1 MNELI
6 KDALNIVSKILIADA
21 VTAPKSVGRDD
32 IVVNLVEDSEEKS
45 KIFEKMVEITERTS
59 LTFYKRDAINCEN
72 IHYII
77 LIGFKLFYHRFDC
90 GFCGF
95 SGCDE
100 CIEKGGV
107 CAVSATDA
115 GIAIGSLVK
124 LASIFGIDNR
134 IMISLGQAAKEV
146 GYFKEKIGGA
156 YGIPL
161 SATTKNPFFD
171 RKIKV

>member
-1 MNELI
+1 MKELI
-6 KDALNIVSKILIADA
+6 KDALDIVSKILIADA
-21 VTAPKSVGRDD
+21 ITAPKSVGRDD
-32 IVVNLVEDSEEKS
+32 VVVDIITDSETKS
-45 KIFEKMVEITERTS
+45 KIFKKMTEITERTG

-72 IHYII
+72 VDYII

-115 GIAIGSLVK
+115 GIAIGSVVK

-134 IMISLGQAAKEV
+134 IMISLGQAAKEI

>member
-1 MNELI
+1 MKEIVNNALKTIAELLI
-6 KDALNIVSKILIADA
+6 VDAI
-21 VTAPKSVGRDD
+21 TAPKSVGRDD
-32 IVVNLVEDSEEKS
+32 VVIELVDSEDVKREIFS
-45 KIFEKMVEITERTS
+45 KMAEITERTG
-59 LTFYKRDAINCEN
+59 LTFYKRDAINCESVDF
-72 IHYII
+72 II
-77 LIGFKLFYHRFDC
+77 IIGFKLFYHRFDC

-95 SGCDE
+95 SSCNE
-100 CIEKGGV
+100 CIKKGGV

-124 LASIFGIDNR
+124 LASIFGVDNR
-134 IMISLGQAAKEV
+134 IMISLGQAAREI
-146 GYFKEKIGGA
+146 GLFKEKVGGA